1 MCLRGGRRLKLRPLW
16 RTTYRAAAQGELDG
30 VQVGHGAPHL
40 GDQTLLGHVDVAQVE
55 RVVDG
60 LHLPHLDE
68 PHAHRLG
75 GRLEHPLPVVLS
87 LVQDLGGKGERVS
100 PLDPGPG

>member
-1 MCLRGGRRLKLRPLW
+1 MCLRGGRRLKLRPLG

-40 GDQTLLGHVDVAQVE
+40 SDQTLLGHVDVAQVE

-87 LVQDLGGKGERVS
+87 LVQDLGGRGRE
-100 PLDPGPG
+100 